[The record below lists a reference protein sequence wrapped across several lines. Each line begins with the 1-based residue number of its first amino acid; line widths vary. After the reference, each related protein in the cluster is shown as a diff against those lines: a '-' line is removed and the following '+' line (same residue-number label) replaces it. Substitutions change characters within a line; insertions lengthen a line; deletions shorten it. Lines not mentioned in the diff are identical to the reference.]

1 MFFKFSYSLKKPS
14 PSANTNVPNANDVF
28 YKGTNMGDVTHQETH
43 SHIVFKENNVVKDI
57 FKSISDPDRNIIRI
71 QIDTPA
77 ITITKPQGMQRKTL
91 VRPRM

>member
-1 MFFKFSYSLKKPS
+1 LLENATLDP
-14 PSANTNVPNANDVF
+14 NTNVPNANDVF
-28 YKGTNMGDVTHQETH
+28 YKGTNMGDVTHQETY

-77 ITITKPQGMQRKTL
+77 ITIAKPQGMQRKTL
-91 VRPRM
+91 ARPRM

>member
-1 MFFKFSYSLKKPS
+1 MLENATLDP
-14 PSANTNVPNANDVF
+14 NTNVPNANDVF
-28 YKGTNMGDVTHQETH
+28 YKGTNMGDITHQETH

-77 ITITKPQGMQRKTL
+77 ITIAKLQGMQRKTL
-91 VRPRM
+91 VRLRM